1 MAQENIGAFIQK
13 MRRENEMTQK
23 ELADILHISDKTISK
38 WETGKGMPDVSYM
51 EDLCVALHISIN
63 ELLSGEKLPPEEY
76 PKKAEDNMLYL
87 LQENHETK
95 KQNRWSLIL
104 GGVLLVLGVAGL
116 FSLSGLNMTWYL
128 DVPSF
133 LVLACICVALTL
145 FSGKRTKKEVIPFLR
160 RIVIPVAICE
170 SMVAVICVIGN
181 IESTIVLGANL
192 AVCILSILYALIAY
206 LVLFLLEQRMQ

>member
-1 MAQENIGAFIQK
+1 M
-13 MRRENEMTQK
+13 
-23 ELADILHISDKTISK
+23 
-38 WETGKGMPDVSYM
+38 
-51 EDLCVALHISIN
+51 
-63 ELLSGEKLPPEEY
+63 
-76 PKKAEDNMLYL
+76 
-87 LQENHETK
+87 
-95 KQNRWSLIL
+95 
-104 GGVLLVLGVAGL
+104 AGL

-170 SMVAVICVIGN
+170 SLVAVICVIGN

>member
-51 EDLCVALHISIN
+51 EDLCAALHISIN

-95 KQNRWSLIL
+95 NQNRWSLIL
-104 GGVLLVLGVAGL
+104 GGILLALGVAGL
-116 FSLSGLNMTWYL
+116 FMVSGLNMVWYL
-128 DVPSF
+128 DMPS
-133 LVLACICVALTL
+133 LLILACICVAMTL
-145 FSGKRTKKEVIPFLR
+145 FSGKRTKREVISFLR
-160 RIVIPVAICE
+160 RIVLPVGICE
-170 SMVAVICVIGN
+170 SLVAVVCVIGN
-181 IESTIVLGANL
+181 IKSTAVLGANL

-206 LVLFLLEQRMQ
+206 LILFLLEQHVQ

>member
-51 EDLCVALHISIN
+51 EDLCAALHISIN

-104 GGVLLVLGVAGL
+104 GGVLLVLGVAGV

-133 LVLACICVALTL
+133 LVLACIDENHGLGS
-145 FSGKRTKKEVIPFLR
+145 F
-160 RIVIPVAICE
+160 
-170 SMVAVICVIGN
+170 GN
-181 IESTIVLGANL
+181 RFRHVTGTDYDPLW
-192 AVCILSILYALIAY
+192 LYHCQLDLYSYCA
-206 LVLFLLEQRMQ
+206 QT

>member
-38 WETGKGMPDVSYM
+38 WETGKGVPDVSYM
-51 EDLCVALHISIN
+51 GDLCAALHISIN

-95 KQNRWSLIL
+95 KQNRWSLIV
-104 GGVLLVLGVAGL
+104 GGVLLVLGVSGL
-116 FSLSGLNMTWYL
+116 FLISGSNMTWYL
-128 DVPSF
+128 DVPSL

-145 FSGKRTKKEVIPFLR
+145 FSGKRTKKEVVAFLR
-160 RIVIPVAICE
+160 RIVIPVGICE
-170 SMVAVICVIGN
+170 SLVAVVCVIGN
-181 IESTIVLGANL
+181 INGMAVLGANL
-192 AVCILSILYALIAY
+192 AVCILSILYALIVY
-206 LVLFLLEQRMQ
+206 IVLFLIEQRMQ